1 MGLLESM
8 MEKLG
13 YPYQVLPEKSSMDE
27 VMAIYKEAVE
37 KGKKEGFTPVIV
49 PEDDVLDDYFG
60 ILKQED
66 GFDVQDTLQNIG
78 NGGRELLQQNL
89 KELTGPE
96 EDDLEA
102 LDLNELMGEIGNGES
117 IDGFYSLQGF
127 YDDGKQVVLLEVPT
141 DKPWEVVV
149 YVPFGG
155 WNECPAPDD
164 MAAICK

>member
-96 EDDLEA
+96 EDL
-102 LDLNELMGEIGNGES
+102 
-117 IDGFYSLQGF
+117 SL
-127 YDDGKQVVLLEVPT
+127 
-141 DKPWEVVV
+141 
-149 YVPFGG
+149 
-155 WNECPAPDD
+155 
-164 MAAICK
+164 IHI